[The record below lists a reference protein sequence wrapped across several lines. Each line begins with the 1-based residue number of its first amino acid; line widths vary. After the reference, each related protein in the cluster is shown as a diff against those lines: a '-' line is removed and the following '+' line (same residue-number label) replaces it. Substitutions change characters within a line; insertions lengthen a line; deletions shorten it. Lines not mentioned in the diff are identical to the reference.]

1 MSIMKPLELVTSLR
15 EGTRLCY
22 TTKETASLLN
32 LREDTL
38 RAWACFSKGSIQP
51 KKVGNRLAWKA
62 EDIRNLLG
70 LEVV

>member
-1 MSIMKPLELVTSLR
+1 MKTTDLINSLNQ
-15 EGTRLCY
+15 GSRLCY
-22 TTKETASLLN
+22 TTKETAILLN

-51 KKVGNRLAWKA
+51 KKVGSRLAWKA

-70 LEVV
+70 MKVA